1 MSLCRSRFTTNG
13 TGRKRVKGET
23 SLKTL
28 SYRKL
33 GKTCQAVWVARQ
45 GSEWPKLLLLF
56 SMWLQVQMRDKC
68 DLWEQLTADRRQTWS
83 SYDPNVV
90 VLL

>member
-28 SYRKL
+28 SYREL

-45 GSEWPKLLLLF
+45 GSEWPKLDETMKNSCACFQLLP
-56 SMWLQVQMRDKC
+56 SPIIMTKWKNGIM
-68 DLWEQLTADRRQTWS
+68 E
-83 SYDPNVV
+83 VV
-90 VLL
+90 